1 MLLPCGLIITYKISD
16 AGSKRETSEG
26 GIGGIQ

>member
-1 MLLPCGLIITYKISD
+1 VLAPLWSFKLISD